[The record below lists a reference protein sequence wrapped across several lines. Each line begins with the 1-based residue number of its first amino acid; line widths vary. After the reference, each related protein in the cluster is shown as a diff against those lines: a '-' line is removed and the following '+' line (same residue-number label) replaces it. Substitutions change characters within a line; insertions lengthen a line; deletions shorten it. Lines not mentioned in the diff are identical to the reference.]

1 MILPSA
7 SPISLL
13 LGLGAVVAYA
23 VPALAAARLQAG
35 GARVTLWTAWVL
47 HASALAWSMAVGVP
61 HFGFAPA
68 LSITAWLVL
77 TVYGVERQLFPQLQA
92 RCTLAALGALAVL
105 LALLFPGQPL
115 NSSASPCL
123 ALHLALGIY
132 CYGLFAAAVAH
143 GAIRPLVQEQVR
155 AATATAHGQG

>member
-7 SPISLL
+7 SPISRL
-13 LGLGAVVAYA
+13 LGLAAVVAYA

-105 LALLFPGQPL
+105 LALLALPPFFRRTLKYTSRPCSL
-115 NSSASPCL
+115 VLSTHSATRQSHSLRRCPR
-123 ALHLALGIY
+123 AL
-132 CYGLFAAAVAH
+132 
-143 GAIRPLVQEQVR
+143 PPEPP
-155 AATATAHGQG
+155 AT